1 MSQMVSAKLN
11 DEDGTAKSG
20 ESSSHSLNEHNS
32 IGKMKRV
39 LSNIEEN
46 KIVEDLEYETET
58 DHAVNSGKVKKA
70 DRFNN
75 WEGPLGES
83 HLHHTISST

>member
-1 MSQMVSAKLN
+1 MVSAKLN
-11 DEDGTAKSG
+11 DEDGIAKSG

-46 KIVEDLEYETET
+46 KIVEDL
-58 DHAVNSGKVKKA
+58 
-70 DRFNN
+70 
-75 WEGPLGES
+75 
-83 HLHHTISST
+83 